1 MYRITLRSIPAII
14 CSVRFADES
23 TKMSNFKIIFLL
35 KKPVKYFYKLRNFL
49 RFSAY
54 ELIEWCKLIEWV
66 FFPIAAAICCLGRRR
81 VQASFQTA
89 FQAAV
94 TSESDRTLRL
104 LFTKTLYTARVK
116 ITPYCSG
123 LLSTNKLAVYTAA
136 KVNST
141 VKLSHSTYSR
151 VAFIACF

>member
-1 MYRITLRSIPAII
+1 M
-14 CSVRFADES
+14 
-23 TKMSNFKIIFLL
+23 
-35 KKPVKYFYKLRNFL
+35 
-49 RFSAY
+49 RFSAC
-54 ELIEWCKLIEWV
+54 ELIEWCELTEWCKLIEWV

-116 ITPYCSG
+116 ITPYCSS

-141 VKLSHSTYSR
+141 VKISHSTYSR